1 MAGPTNFYVI
11 QANFAG
17 GEISADVAS
26 RIDLDKYQMSLL
38 QAENAMVRPYG
49 SVQKR
54 AGTVFCGETKYSDK
68 KAILIHFD
76 FTVELSYMLEIGY
89 KYIRIW
95 KGDTYLNIE
104 LATPFEE
111 ADLPNLRFIQ
121 SIDVMYITSGKYPVK
136 RIMRYA
142 ENDWRIEDMQFNPP
156 AFGELNKDEGN
167 YITPSGTTGTIALT
181 ATKDTFNADMVG
193 DWMKI
198 EQRVTGKTSG
208 LGGNSTI
215 QQTSGSV
222 SIGLYY
228 NIEITGSWSGHVYV
242 DLSTD
247 GSSWT
252 RVKDYTSNDSGRV
265 GNLNYTYAR
274 LVAVISSGS
283 VNVVLS
289 GNNGDA
295 QINLSKPTGSTT
307 ESLLVGDT
315 WKIITHGTWTG
326 SVIVERSTD
335 NGTTWIQERKYTSK
349 DDYNPTESGTVE
361 EYCLMRARAEVT
373 SGSCQVDFSTYPYT
387 HEGFVKITGVTD
399 AKHATATVQKRL
411 GSTQR
416 TIDWYMAAWSKQNGY
431 PIACMFFQDRMV
443 FAGSANN
450 PSRVWMSK
458 TGDYSNFGVDKEAGT
473 VTDDSAITADLINL
487 KAYSIKH
494 VDAGTDLI
502 IMTEGNEWTIS
513 GTDTVTP
520 TSITPRNQQN
530 YGCNDTIPIRVSN
543 RVVYVQRRG
552 SIIRDMGYS
561 YDTDSY
567 IGVNLTLLAKHLIRK
582 HEIEYSASTQ
592 EPDSFLY
599 FVRDDGVLICLTYV
613 PDQRVYAWWHMITD
627 GCFEA
632 ITSTAQ
638 ANNDVVYTIV
648 KRTVNGVTKRYIEKF
663 AIETDSDSQ
672 QDYIMTDCTK
682 VYSAD
687 EPISELT
694 GLDYLEGKE
703 VYIMADGYLHDKKT
717 VTNGKITLPTPANK
731 VYVGLPYTM
740 IIEQPNF
747 DITTQDS
754 GNMQGRMK
762 FLSSCILRLQKSNG
776 GRVGTD
782 KDNLVSI
789 RYDSEYMQ
797 IDDDTNILFT
807 GDKDISLSGGF
818 EKNGRIYIKHDEPYP
833 FSLSAIIRSVTL
845 GG

>member
-38 QAENAMVRPYG
+38 QAENAMVRPYS

-54 AGTVFCGETKYSDK
+54 AGTVFCGETKYSDR

-111 ADLPNLRFIQ
+111 DDLPNLRFIQ

-142 ENDWRIEDMQFNPP
+142 EDDWRIEDMQFNPP

-167 YITPSGTTGTIALT
+167 YITPSGTTGTITLT

-198 EQRVTGKTSG
+198 EQRVTGKT
-208 LGGNSTI
+208 
-215 QQTSGSV
+215 V
-222 SIGLYY
+222 SQSA
-228 NIEITGSWSGHVYV
+228 TGKSASI
-242 DLSTD
+242 
-247 GSSWT
+247 
-252 RVKDYTSNDSGRV
+252 
-265 GNLNYTYAR
+265 
-274 LVAVISSGS
+274 VI
-283 VNVVLS
+283 
-289 GNNGDA
+289 
-295 QINLSKPTGSTT
+295 
-307 ESLLVGDT
+307 GDT
-315 WKIITHGTWTG
+315 WKVITHGTWSG
-326 SVIVERSTD
+326 SVIIEKSID
-335 NGTTWIQERKYTSK
+335 NGITWLQERKYTSNN
-349 DDYNPTESGTVE
+349 DYNPTESGSVE
-361 EYCLMRARAEVT
+361 DYCLMRLNLEIT
-373 SGSCQVDFSTYPYT
+373 SGNCTADLSSYPYT
-387 HEGFVKITGVTD
+387 HTGHVKITTVTD
-399 AKHATATVQKRL
+399 SKNVTADVQDSL
-411 GSTQR
+411 GSTEK

-520 TSITPRNQQN
+520 SSITPRNQQN

-567 IGVNLTLLAKHLIRK
+567 IGTDLTLLAKHLIRK

-599 FVRDDGVLICLTYV
+599 FVRDDGILICLTYV

-648 KRTVNGVTKRYIEKF
+648 KRTINGVTKRYIEKF

-797 IDDDTNILFT
+797 IDDDTNILFS

-818 EKNGRIYIKHDEPYP
+818 EKNGRIYIKHEEPYP

>member
-54 AGTVFCGETKYSDK
+54 AGTVFCGETKYSDR

-142 ENDWRIEDMQFNPP
+142 EDDWRIEDMQFNPP

-167 YITPSGTTGTIALT
+167 YITPSGTTGTITLT
-181 ATKDTFNADMVG
+181 ATKDTFNSDMVG

-198 EQRVTGKTSG
+198 EQQVTGNTVTQKTTGTSAAI
-208 LGGNSTI
+208 TI
-215 QQTSGSV
+215 
-222 SIGLYY
+222 
-228 NIEITGSWSGHVYV
+228 
-242 DLSTD
+242 
-247 GSSWT
+247 
-252 RVKDYTSNDSGRV
+252 
-265 GNLNYTYAR
+265 
-274 LVAVISSGS
+274 
-283 VNVVLS
+283 
-289 GNNGDA
+289 
-295 QINLSKPTGSTT
+295 
-307 ESLLVGDT
+307 GDT

-326 SVIVERSTD
+326 SVTIEKSMD
-335 NGTTWIQERKYTSK
+335 NGATWHQERKYTSS
-349 DDYNPTESGTVE
+349 DDYNPTESGSVE
-361 EYCLMRARAEVT
+361 DYCLMRLNLEIT
-373 SGSCQVDFSTYPYT
+373 SGNCTADLSSYPYT
-387 HEGFVKITGVTD
+387 HTGHVKITAVTNS
-399 AKHATATVQKRL
+399 KNATAVVQDSL
-411 GSTQR
+411 GSTEK
-416 TIDWYMAAWSKQNGY
+416 TLDWYLAAWSKANGY
-431 PIACMFFQDRMV
+431 PIACMFFQDRLV
-443 FAGSANN
+443 FAGSSSN
-450 PSRVWMSK
+450 PSRIWMSK
-458 TGDYSNFGVDKEAGT
+458 TGDYGNFGIDKEAGT

-520 TSITPRNQQN
+520 SSITPRNQQN

-567 IGVNLTLLAKHLIRK
+567 IGTDLTLLAKHLIRK

-613 PDQRVYAWWHMITD
+613 PDQRVYAWWHVITD

-638 ANNDVVYTIV
+638 TNNDVVYTIV
-648 KRTVNGVTKRYIEKF
+648 KRTINGVTKRYIEKF

-682 VYSAD
+682 VYNSAD

-797 IDDDTNILFT
+797 IDDDTNILFS

-818 EKNGRIYIKHDEPYP
+818 EKNGRIYIKHEEPYP